1 MVATTTQSYEVTL
14 AHPYEQEPGDD
25 PHEILVSFVPAVAQ
39 MLFDAYER
47 AGAALPSI
55 SACVAMMDAEGPRI
69 ATVAHLTGDL
79 QAMDLLDALRSMSCE
94 HMRVSVR
101 PLDEV
106 QPLDGPAAGAER
118 AEG

>member
-1 MVATTTQSYEVTL
+1 MAATTTQSYEVTV

-25 PHEILVSFVPAVAQ
+25 PHEILVSFVPAVVKI
-39 MLFDAYER
+39 LFYAYEQ
-47 AGAALPSI
+47 AGTTLSSM
-55 SACVAMMDAEGPRI
+55 SACVAMMDADGPLV
-69 ATVAHLTGDL
+69 AGVAHLTGDL

-94 HMRVSVR
+94 HMLVSVR

-106 QPLDGPAAGAER
+106 QPLNGPAAGAEQ